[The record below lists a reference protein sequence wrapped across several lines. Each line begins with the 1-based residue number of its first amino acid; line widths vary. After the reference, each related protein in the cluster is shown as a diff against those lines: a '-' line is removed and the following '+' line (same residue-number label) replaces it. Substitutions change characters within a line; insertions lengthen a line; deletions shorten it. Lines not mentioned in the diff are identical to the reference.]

1 MAPLIGITTYGLD
14 ERDLSSPYYSDYY
27 ALPALYVDS
36 VRRAGGVPLLIPP
49 GETGWQA
56 IIAKLDGLI
65 VSGGSDIDPERYDG
79 NPHHPSLTP
88 IDKVRDQSEFELI
101 HELVS
106 MDKEAPPTLCIC
118 RGMQV
123 LNVAL
128 GGSLTEHVAD
138 ILDEDMH
145 RGPDGIWALHDV
157 SIKAGSKLALMMG
170 SSNVN
175 TLSGHH
181 QAIKAVGKGLK
192 VVATSADGVI
202 EGLEHPGFD
211 LLVGVQW
218 HPEKTAA
225 EDPTQ
230 QSMFDKLIEY

>member
-1 MAPLIGITTYGLD
+1 M
-14 ERDLSSPYYSDYY
+14 
-27 ALPALYVDS
+27 
-36 VRRAGGVPLLIPP
+36 IPP
-49 GETGWQA
+49 GETGWST
-56 IIAKLDGLI
+56 IVGRLDGLI
-65 VSGGSDIDPERYDG
+65 VSGGSDIDPERYAGDSS
-79 NPHHPSLTP
+79 HPKLTN
-88 IDKVRDQSEFELI
+88 IDHTRDQTELELI
-101 HELVS
+101 QMLLAMEA
-106 MDKEAPPTLCIC
+106 EAPPTLCVC

-157 SIKAGSKLALMMG
+157 NIKEGSKLAMLMG
-170 SSNVN
+170 SASVN

-181 QAIKAVGKGLK
+181 QAIKAVGEGLE

-202 EGLEHPGFD
+202 EGLEHPNFE

-230 QSMFDKLIEY
+230 QRLFDKLVEHAS